1 MKYIIT
7 ESKLEKVA
15 IKYLNKFYG
24 DLEEYRTD
32 EYPDT
37 VFFIKGKK
45 IYMEQ
50 GLESGRLYVGYD
62 IIWTDLKTIFSLEA
76 PEIQEIITKW
86 VEETYKLEGVKSRK
100 SISPS
105 FNRWRGLNILTI

>member
-7 ESKLEKVA
+7 ESKLEKVI

-32 EYPDT
+32 EYPDS

-45 IYMEQ
+45 VYME
-50 GLESGRLYVGYD
+50 LNLKNNRLY
-62 IIWTDLKTIFSLEA
+62 ISSSAIWD
-76 PEIQEIITKW
+76 EIQNFFGLKPYPVSLILKKW
-86 VEETYKLEGVKSRK
+86 VKDTYGLGYIIPLHWEPYLEKKWSDV
-100 SISPS
+100 
-105 FNRWRGLNILTI
+105 LN